1 MGAAPLTRAAAMVN
15 AASPRD
21 SGSSAEYQR
30 RIHRVV
36 AHIDQHL
43 DEPLDLETLAAVANF
58 SAFHFH
64 RLFRA
69 WAGET
74 LGDYLRRRRVETGA
88 LRLVTQPGS
97 SVLEIALAVGF
108 GSGEAFARAF
118 KARFGDSPSGWREAR
133 RSEEDSN
140 PGQAVRSLDQA
151 AAGLGFDHGF
161 PATSSIEDPTMNAS
175 VSLIDMPPTAVAYFR
190 YTGPYGAPV
199 GRFWM
204 DRVAPWMAENDLF
217 NRVRY
222 GIVHD
227 DSTIADAAKCRYDA
241 CVAAEPTEVLSGR
254 PMRTVLPGGR
264 YACTRFEGT
273 VDDIDAAWQRLLAGW
288 LPASGLQLDARP
300 LVERY
305 PVDAKY
311 DPQTGV
317 FECEICIPVKPL

>member
-1 MGAAPLTRAAAMVN
+1 MSDARF
-15 AASPRD
+15 D
-21 SGSSAEYQR
+21 SRAEYER
-30 RIHRVV
+30 RIHRVL

-43 DEPLDLETLAAVANF
+43 DQPLDLETLAAVANF

-69 WAGET
+69 WTGET

-88 LRLVTQPGS
+88 LRLTTQPGS
-97 SVLEIALAVGF
+97 SVLEVALAVGF
-108 GSGEAFARAF
+108 GSGEAFSRAF
-118 KARFGDSPSGWREAR
+118 KLRFGASPTTWRESR
-133 RSEEDSN
+133 HGQSN
-140 PGQAVRSLDQA
+140 PDQAKRSLDQA
-151 AAGLGFDHGF
+151 SRDLGSDHRV
-161 PATSSIEDPTMNAS
+161 PATHLIENTMMNAS
-175 VSLIDMPPTAVAYFR
+175 VSLIDMPLIAVAYHR
-190 YTGPYGAPV
+190 YTGPYGPPV
-199 GRFWM
+199 ARFWI

-227 DSTIADAAKCRYDA
+227 DSTITDAAKCRYDA
-241 CVAAEPTEVLSGR
+241 CVVAEPKEVLSGQ

-264 YACTRFEGT
+264 YACTRFQGT

-311 DPQTGV
+311 EPKTGV
-317 FECEICIPVKPL
+317 FECDICIPVKPL